1 MYHKRGLWAIEE
13 EHGGKF
19 PVHEKAAAAATVV
32 DKPPKFYLA
41 YDIKKPLS
49 NKRKPRPTKLSK
61 CPYKINGVPLRRVN
75 QAYVTGTRGNSTV
88 KLEWGVMYKIALGA
102 AKGLQCLHEGCQRRI
117 NQRCI
122 KAVDILLSEEFEA
135 KIHDFGIAKWL
146 PESWTHHTIS
156 QFEGTFGGSSLG
168 GWNGRPHDI
177 IDDDSGLRMRPMT
190 GMIDMKS
197 SMSMDKK
204 APGRASETKRTR
216 RIPEEMEKIMFKLS
230 ERQPNGKDH
239 V

>member
-1 MYHKRGLWAIEE
+1 MAPKTSARNPKLIPGIRKISRSAMYHKRGLWAIEE

-19 PVHEKAAAAATVV
+19 PIHEKAAAAATVV

-41 YDIKKPLS
+41 DDIKKPLS
-49 NKRKPRPTKLSK
+49 NKRKPRPTKL
-61 CPYKINGVPLRRVN
+61 RH
-75 QAYVTGTRGNSTV
+75 STV
-88 KLEWGVMYKIALGA
+88 KLEWGVMYKIALGG
-102 AKGLQCLHEGCQRRI
+102 AKGLQCLHEGCQRRF

-168 GWNGRPHDI
+168 GWNGRTHDI
-177 IDDDSGLRMRPMT
+177 IYDDSGLRMRPMT
-190 GMIDMKS
+190 GMIDMQS

-204 APGRASETKRTR
+204 DQGRASETKRTR
-216 RIPEEMEKIMFKLS
+216 KIPEEMEKIMFKLF

>member
-1 MYHKRGLWAIEE
+1 MAPKTSACNPELIPGIRKISRSAMYHKRGLWAIEE

-41 YDIKKPLS
+41 DDIKKPLS
-49 NKRKPRPTKLSK
+49 NKRKPRPTKLRS
-61 CPYKINGVPLRRVN
+61 L
-75 QAYVTGTRGNSTV
+75 QDQWHSTM

-135 KIHDFGIAKWL
+135 KDPCCHRVGL
-146 PESWTHHTIS
+146 TT
-156 QFEGTFGGSSLG
+156 QFHNLKAHLGSILG
-168 GWNGRPHDI
+168 GWNGCPHDI

-216 RIPEEMEKIMFKLS
+216 RIPEEMEKIMFKLFA
-230 ERQPNGKDH
+230 RQPNGKDH